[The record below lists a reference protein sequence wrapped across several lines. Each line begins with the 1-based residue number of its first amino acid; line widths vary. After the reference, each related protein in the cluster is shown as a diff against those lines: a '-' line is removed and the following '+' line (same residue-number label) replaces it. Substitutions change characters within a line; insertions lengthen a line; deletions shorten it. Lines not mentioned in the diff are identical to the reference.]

1 MGLAWYMHTIKCYSA
16 KKIKQKPNAVLW
28 SSVRHRLSQGFSA
41 PFLLIRIGDLGLRFI
56 IQWTEFYNLLG
67 TESALGEDSSSELLF
82 GKRKVRKLGGK
93 TEHHFW
99 F

>member
-1 MGLAWYMHTIKCYSA
+1 MPGGRELGGMTLGDIKNHSVKCR
-16 KKIKQKPNAVLW
+16 KLW

-41 PFLLIRIGDLGLRFI
+41 PFLLIRIGNLRLRFI